1 MIKSMFLTPY
11 FSHDNQQFQFTRQ
24 QASHFAKKVAGDF
37 NPIHDEDSK
46 RFCVPGDLLFAV
58 LLSKEGISQKMRF
71 DFSGMVSDGVAL
83 SIDNKC
89 EKESSLVD
97 ANGKEYLHMS
107 RDGEVNHNPEF
118 IEHVVTSYVQFSGM
132 NFPHIMVPL
141 MEQQQMM
148 INCQRPLVIYESME
162 VEFDR
167 LDLTHPE
174 VDFTGATFDVDG
186 KRGVVT
192 LNFAFKE
199 DGQVVGKGIKRMV
212 ASGLKPYDQDAVDD
226 LVARFNQRKEAFLAE
241 FANAA

>member
-1 MIKSMFLTPY
+1 MFLTPY
-11 FSHDNQQFQFTRQ
+11 FSQDNNQFQFTRQ

-71 DFSGMVSDGVAL
+71 DFSGMVSNGVAL
-83 SIDNKC
+83 SVENKC
-89 EKESSLVD
+89 EKESAVVD
-97 ANGKEYLHMS
+97 EKSKEYLHMS
-107 RDGEVNHNPEF
+107 REGEVNHNPEF

-141 MEQQQMM
+141 MEEQQMM

-162 VEFDR
+162 VEFSR

-174 VDFTGATFDVDG
+174 VEFSGATFDVDG

-192 LNFAFKE
+192 LNFTFKE
-199 DGQVVGKGIKRMV
+199 DGEVVGKGLKRMV
-212 ASGLKPYDQDAVDD
+212 ASGLKPYDQEAVDD
-226 LVARFNQRKEAFLAE
+226 LVERFHARKEAFLAE